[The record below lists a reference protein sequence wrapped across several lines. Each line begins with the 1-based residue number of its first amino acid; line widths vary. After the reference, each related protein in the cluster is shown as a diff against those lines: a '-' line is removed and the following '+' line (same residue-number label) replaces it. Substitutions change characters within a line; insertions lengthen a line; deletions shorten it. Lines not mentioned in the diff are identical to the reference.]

1 MPQKL
6 LSVQEIKKLDKLL
19 HRVFDFIK
27 KLKNQYSLANR
38 IKNPQLPSSLTE
50 SLTIHLL
57 KKKKFLK
64 ELKGFDFGFGGRTA
78 DILATK
84 GSKQIRIE
92 VKATAKMAFEY
103 FGDKDISADYI
114 VWVHFADYFM
124 GSGHNLI
131 KIFIVKKPGIYFK
144 RPVKITLQKLKQKVG
159 KKLEEIDFDIESL

>member
-1 MPQKL
+1 MPKEL
-6 LSVQEIKKLDKLL
+6 LSVQKIKKLDKLL
-19 HRVFDFIK
+19 HKVFDFIK
-27 KLKNQYSLANR
+27 DLKKQYLLADK

-64 ELKGFDFGFGGRTA
+64 ELKGYDFGFGGRTA

-84 GSKQIRIE
+84 GSKQITIE
-92 VKATAKMAFEY
+92 VKATGEKAFQY

-114 VWVHFADYFM
+114 VWVHFADFFM
-124 GSGHNLI
+124 GSGHNSI
-131 KIFIVKKPGIYFK
+131 KLFIVKKPGIYFK

-159 KKLEEIDFDIESL
+159 GNLEEIDFDIESL